1 MKFFWHRFN
10 LYLLASVA
18 VVGLCGCKSASSS
31 KPEPKKLLATLR
43 LHLEAS
49 WDSSK
54 ESEPV
59 PILRDKPVMVKVEK
73 PPFLTEGSVSSA
85 KVVDTIGGFALRIQ
99 FDQAGTTT
107 LDQYTTQNRGKRVAS
122 FSQFGKKIKDYR
134 WLGAPVMNRRISDGV
149 LTFTPDAT
157 REESEEIATGLNN
170 VSEKVHTWVEK

>member
-1 MKFFWHRFN
+1 MKFCWHRFN
-10 LYLLASVA
+10 LYLLAAVA

-107 LDQYTTQNRGKRVAS
+107 LDQYTTQNRGKRVAIE
-122 FSQFGKKIKDYR
+122 QRRVAAAVAVGDR
-134 WLGAPVMNRRISDGV
+134 VAHERVALAQVPVQRDAHTRGRTPACGVEHVRRQASHRRS
-149 LTFTPDAT
+149 P
-157 REESEEIATGLNN
+157 S
-170 VSEKVHTWVEK
+170 